1 MAFDFGAFAG
11 GLSKGLQEDP
21 IQKLLKQQ
29 MLRQPAP
36 LAPGYEDPSQQMS
49 VAGPADFAAGQ
60 APQRGT
66 FGSLKDL
73 MARLFSQ

>member
-1 MAFDFGAFAG
+1 MAFDFGAFVG

-36 LAPGYEDPSQQMS
+36 LAPGS
-49 VAGPADFAAGQ
+49 VAGPAE
-60 APQRGT
+60 PQSGT